1 METLQKIIYN
11 SVYADYT
18 IGNNY
23 TMKADYIK
31 DNWFDVISDLINKAK
46 EQLSSNEVETLQN
59 LIDSSDDES
68 QQLAKNIIETI
79 TKETIDDFDFRMYR
93 TWVWLHHHMVVDNY
107 AKNMWYAPYNQVMSV
122 NYE

>member
-11 SVYADYT
+11 SIYGDYA
-18 IGNNY
+18 IRNNY
-23 TMKADYIK
+23 TMKADYTN
-31 DNWFDVISDLINKAK
+31 NWFDVIDNLLNKAK

-59 LIDSSDDES
+59 LIYSSDEES
-68 QQLAKNIIETI
+68 QQLAKNIIETM
-79 TKETIDDFDFRMYR
+79 TKETINDSDFRMYR
-93 TWVWLHHHMVVDNY
+93 TWVWLHHYMVVDNY